1 MARGGEDRGGDKGG
15 GTVMAKGGDRE
26 NPTTALR
33 ASPLDYGVAPS

>member
-15 GTVMAKGGDRE
+15 TVMAKGGDRE
-26 NPTTALR
+26 NPITALR